1 MTAFARR
8 VLRRDFLDAGMGISG
23 VNFGV
28 AETGAICTVT
38 NEGNGR
44 LTTSAPPVHVALMG
58 IERVVPTTDDLVV
71 MLRLLARSCTGQKLS
86 VYSNVVAGPGGP
98 SEPDGPQAFH
108 VVLVDNGR
116 SALLDSEL
124 AEVLYCIRCG
134 ACLNTCPVY
143 HQVGGHVYGGVYSGP
158 IGAVLTPGLGGLK
171 QAGDLPHASTL
182 CGACKDVCPVRIDLP
197 RLLLRLRVQGVRAGL
212 GPWWI
217 KAFVAAHAWTASR
230 PAVYRFAQRW
240 AARTAAWLSADGWI
254 TAPAGPVVRVDR
266 HARLPRPGSPV
277 VHRGVAGEAG
287 PAMSHP
293 VLTGLR
299 ARVRQAVARATL
311 PDHAPAHPG
320 RFAWESHDDAT
331 ADERVA
337 RFTRELEP
345 LGGTVQRVPSADAAC
360 DAVLSLVARH
370 GQDGVLAWDE
380 SGDRGAGAPGAPA
393 GRRRQVGRAGRE
405 RGARSRAARPGTRR
419 VRRRHHRRGVRPRR
433 HRVARGGVRPRARTP
448 GVPAAARSRGRAA
461 GLAAGVDA
469 GRCVGHAAH
478 ARDHAAAT
486 SWSSPGP
493 SRTADIEM
501 TLTRGVHGPRDVHV
515 VLVG

>member
-1 MTAFARR
+1 MSTAVDFDGRAGPAVRNAHLQAAVALATGRLLTNRAAAIGELTDADALRDHARRLRAHTLGRLDEYLEQFTSCVTALGGAVHWAADAAEAREAVLGIARQHGTRLAVKSKSMLSEEIDLNHALEAAGVRVVETDLGEYIVQLAHDRPSHIIAPILHRSKEEVAAILRDQAGAAPSDLVDVAAMTAFARR
-8 VLRRDFLDAGMGISG
+8 VLRREFLGAGMGISG

-58 IERVVPTTDDLVV
+58 IERVVPTTDDLVL

-86 VYSNVVAGPGGP
+86 VYSNVVAGPRR
-98 SEPDGPQAFH
+98 SDEPDGPEAFH

-116 SALLDSEL
+116 SALLDGEL

-158 IGAVLTPGLGGLK
+158 IGAVLTPGLGGLT

-197 RLLLRLRVQGVRAGL
+197 KLLLRLRVQGAQAGL

-254 TAPAGPVVRVDR
+254 S
-266 HARLPRPGSPV
+266 RLP
-277 VHRGVAGEAG
+277 G
-287 PAMSHP
+287 PLSGW
-293 VLTGLR
+293 T
-299 ARVRQAVARATL
+299 ATRDF
-311 PDHAPAHPG
+311 P
-320 RFAWESHDDAT
+320 
-331 ADERVA
+331 
-337 RFTRELEP
+337 
-345 LGGTVQRVPSADAAC
+345 
-360 DAVLSLVARH
+360 
-370 GQDGVLAWDE
+370 
-380 SGDRGAGAPGAPA
+380 
-393 GRRRQVGRAGRE
+393 
-405 RGARSRAARPGTRR
+405 
-419 VRRRHHRRGVRPRR
+419 
-433 HRVARGGVRPRARTP
+433 
-448 GVPAAARSRGRAA
+448 VPAARSFTEEWHAKRGR
-461 GLAAGVDA
+461 
-469 GRCVGHAAH
+469 R
-478 ARDHAAAT
+478 
-486 SWSSPGP
+486 
-493 SRTADIEM
+493 
-501 TLTRGVHGPRDVHV
+501 
-515 VLVG
+515 